1 MDISE
6 LRDFTLRASS
16 DIVKTDLE
24 LICER
29 CGSHICDAEHDDS
42 LETLAGV
49 ALDHRR
55 TASCTT

>member
-6 LRDFTLRASS
+6 LRNFTLRASS

-24 LICER
+24 LTCER
-29 CGSHICDAEHDDS
+29 CGHHICDAQHDDS
-42 LETLAGV
+42 LETLAGT

-55 TASCTT
+55 TAGCTT

>member
-1 MDISE
+1 MDFSE
-6 LRDFTLRASS
+6 LRDFALRASS

-29 CGSHICDAEHDDS
+29 CGSHLCDAQHGDS
-42 LETLAGV
+42 LENLAGV

-55 TASCTT
+55 DASCRT